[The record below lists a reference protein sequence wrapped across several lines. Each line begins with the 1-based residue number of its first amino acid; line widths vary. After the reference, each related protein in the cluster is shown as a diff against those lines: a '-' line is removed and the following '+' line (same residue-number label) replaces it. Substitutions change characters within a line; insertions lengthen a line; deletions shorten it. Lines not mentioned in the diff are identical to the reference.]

1 MSVRLST
8 CPPVRLFVC
17 LSVYLSV
24 CFVQKLS
31 ILSGSKPQIIEND
44 SGLKA
49 DLRWFYVIMSL
60 HSLVSIILGTSWT
73 MDSIEKQ
80 TNWAV
85 AKLVFLPLF
94 FYRMFA
100 WLIIITFLQ
109 IFSVVVLGGMAMV
122 NGLVF
127 LLAHDPDK
135 VEPIVQTFLSHLSKP
150 HLTLPTYFTIPE
162 V

>member
-1 MSVRLST
+1 
-8 CPPVRLFVC
+8 
-17 LSVYLSV
+17 
-24 CFVQKLS
+24 
-31 ILSGSKPQIIEND
+31 
-44 SGLKA
+44 
-49 DLRWFYVIMSL
+49 MSL
-60 HSLVSIILGTSWT
+60 HSLVSIILGTGWT
-73 MDSIEKQ
+73 LDSIEKQ

-135 VEPIVQTFLSHLSKP
+135 VEPIVQTFLSLVFPAPKLPSSDLDNQVSMKILFSLVVAGNLYLLGVLGCLHALYYYNFYNPWCSASKI
-150 HLTLPTYFTIPE
+150 TLQ
-162 V
+162 VS